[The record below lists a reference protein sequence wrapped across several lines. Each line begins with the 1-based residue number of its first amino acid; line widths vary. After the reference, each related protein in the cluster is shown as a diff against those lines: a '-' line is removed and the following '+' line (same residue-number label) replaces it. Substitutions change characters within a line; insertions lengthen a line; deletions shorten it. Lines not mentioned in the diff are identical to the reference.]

1 MIANV
6 QTDKRKNV
14 LPTLI
19 AVANEKIHVNLIS
32 SEKSFIY
39 INVNVSALKK
49 IHENNKWKIQGTVGE
64 QAFVVK

>member
-49 IHENNKWKIQGTVGE
+49 IHENNK
-64 QAFVVK
+64 